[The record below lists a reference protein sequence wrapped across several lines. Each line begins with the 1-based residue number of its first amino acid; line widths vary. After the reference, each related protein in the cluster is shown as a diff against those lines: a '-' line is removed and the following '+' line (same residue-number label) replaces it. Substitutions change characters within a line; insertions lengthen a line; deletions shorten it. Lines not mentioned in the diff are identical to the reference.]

1 MPNRPRSPSGSRLHE
16 VLAMSDPEQVRQALT
31 GRDLIAALRHRAM
44 EHHMGMEVA
53 GAIGDLAEREQ
64 HRLDAMLLIRAVE
77 ELEAGL

>member
-1 MPNRPRSPSGSRLHE
+1 
-16 VLAMSDPEQVRQALT
+16 
-31 GRDLIAALRHRAM
+31 
-44 EHHMGMEVA
+44 MGMEVA